1 MHSLPLDL
9 KLQPQLIINWV
20 DEMFYNLL
28 NRKTLCPQDYKYI
41 SLAIGDAHGYVI
53 E

>member
-1 MHSLPLDL
+1 LPLDL
-9 KLQPQLIINWV
+9 KLQLQLIINWV

-28 NRKTLCPQDYKYI
+28 NGKKLCPQDYKYI